1 MPVLENWCGYA
12 AVGAGAR
19 AGKHRLPLLVGPGG
33 RPPPKDLVSRVKRA
47 VSRFDVKTI
56 AEAYPKRFEYAQL
69 ARHPALVLIPY
80 QVSVMSLFEYY
91 RMCLPLFVPSKE
103 LLWSWHKKFK
113 LLKERTWFGV
123 HGRARRRSPLD
134 RHANATR
141 SGVFAFDPNDD
152 FSDDAALAWL
162 ELTPTDARGSSPSR
176 LDAPPPAAALRRLP
190 RPGPPGAV
198 ALGRGALRKA
208 PRRLHAR
215 RQLRRPSRRL
225 FRPPAPAR
233 RPSASQA
240 TGATASCDARRLRG
254 GPGRRSPRLFR
265 RRDRPS
271 PAGPWPRSSPW
282 RRTT

>member
-123 HGRARRRSPLD
+123 HGRARRQSPLD

-152 FSDDAALAWL
+152 FTDDAALAWL
-162 ELTPTDARGSSPSR
+162 QLSDFYQWPHITTFGSLDDLGAVVR
-176 LDAPPPAAALRRLP
+176 NADLDAIADGMRLHNAQTKARVSRQWAAILDRIFPDGERPRALRPRGAEAPKPFDEAMRDAYDVTVHRDCDRPAPPA
-190 RPGPPGAV
+190 
-198 ALGRGALRKA
+198 K
-208 PRRLHAR
+208 
-215 RQLRRPSRRL
+215 
-225 FRPPAPAR
+225 
-233 RPSASQA
+233 
-240 TGATASCDARRLRG
+240 
-254 GPGRRSPRLFR
+254 
-265 RRDRPS
+265 
-271 PAGPWPRSSPW
+271 
-282 RRTT
+282 

>member
-198 ALGRGALRKA
+198 ALVAEHFEKHLVDYTPDANYGDPRGAFFGRPPPRDVRA
-208 PRRLHAR
+208 PRR
-215 RQLRRPSRRL
+215 QLGLPH
-225 FRPPAPAR
+225 PATP
-233 RPSASQA
+233 
-240 TGATASCDARRLRG
+240 GA
-254 GPGRRSPRLFR
+254 
-265 RRDRPS
+265 
-271 PAGPWPRSSPW
+271 
-282 RRTT
+282 